1 MITNIVGVA
10 IIGVLVLVAPVAV
23 ALLFMAA
30 GLLSGDPVVWTL
42 TSLLGLFLA
51 SCVLW
56 SNHEAKMRRQGL
68 R

>member
-56 SNHEAKMRRQGL
+56 SNREAKLRRQGL